1 MWTTATLRPLVL
13 PSDQVSLERLDLSFT
28 SHAVYMVEQLPN
40 GFALVERPSSPP
52 LENRYQVDWTELKST
67 AFTIVAEHAG
77 HLVGIGALTVTEW
90 NRRATLAHLYVDRA
104 SRGKGVGTQ
113 LLEALAR
120 EAQKRSLRA
129 LWVETQNVNVSAI
142 AFYRAHGFQLCG
154 LDTSLYDPDLAPGET
169 AIYLVRALEDSRH
182 QSLTVGARAV

>member
-1 MWTTATLRPLVL
+1 MATLRPLAL
-13 PSDQVSLERLDLSFT
+13 PSDQVSLERLDLSFI
-28 SHAVYMVEQLPN
+28 SHAMYLVERLPN

-52 LENRYQVDWTELKST
+52 LENRYQIDWAELTSA
-67 AFTIVAEHAG
+67 AFAIVAEHAG
-77 HLVGIGALTVTEW
+77 HLVGIGALTITEW

-113 LLEALAR
+113 LLEALAS
-120 EAQKRSLRA
+120 EAQRRNLRA

-142 AFYRAHGFQLCG
+142 AFYRAHGFKLCG

-169 AIYLVRALEDSRH
+169 AIYFVRALEDSRH
-182 QSLTVGARAV
+182 QTLTAGAPAV